1 MTILLSSTI
10 PASFLHVAM
19 LAFSVCMAIL
29 AGINGRRRRDVRFFM
44 LATMAYSVWT
54 LVSLLEV
61 LAHETSMKLLW
72 NAFHW
77 PFMLAVGAGYLLF
90 ALAYV
95 DPASKKTTPTITVLL
110 AVPLV
115 LATLAAVLT
124 ATGMEPLL
132 YLRYNRADLL
142 FAPLAYK
149 PSALAAVLMLYFH
162 ALLLAATVSVAKH
175 AASRTASRR
184 KGAVVV
190 FAGFCILL
198 AGNIAGI
205 FAGAIRSLAWV
216 VPLFDAMSMVVF
228 AYGLFSERLFGSL
241 TKARRAVMD
250 TLLDPVFVLGKGD
263 TVVDCNA
270 AASTLL
276 GAHPGDLTGR
286 PAHELFAEW
295 PSSVVAA
302 LGFSEAETELDLPDR
317 DGSTRRS
324 YRITVA
330 SSSAR
335 DRSAD
340 WKLLVFNDITGQKSD
355 ARDMASTNEE
365 LEFWVKQR
373 TAALRL
379 EVAQRTDAE
388 ERLREL
394 NEEITKTQRE
404 ILWTLSEVV
413 ENRSRETAYHVVRVG
428 EYARILSQGYG
439 LSTEDVEI
447 ITAAAPMHDVGKI
460 AIPDAILSKPGQLTD
475 DEREQM
481 KRHTTVGKDI
491 LGSSQRPLLRA
502 ASIIAHEHHERW
514 DGKGYPLG
522 TSGNDISLSGRIV
535 SLCDVF
541 DALYTKR
548 VYKEAWPL
556 ERVLDLFRSESG
568 KAFEPRLVDIF
579 FEGIDDI
586 LAVTERFVD
595 VSVIPPAE
603 ASLRP
608 PV

>member
-1 MTILLSSTI
+1 MNNLFSSGT
-10 PASFLHVAM
+10 SSMYLHVAA
-19 LAFSVCMAIL
+19 LAFSACMAIL
-29 AGINGRRRRDVRFFM
+29 AGINGRRRRDVKYFM
-44 LATMAYSVWT
+44 LAVMAYTVLT
-54 LVSLLEV
+54 LLKLLEI
-61 LAHETSMKLLW
+61 LAHETAMKLLW
-72 NAFHW
+72 NALHW

-95 DPASKKTTPTITVLL
+95 DPSSKKTTPTITAAL

-115 LATLAAVLT
+115 LAALASVLT
-124 ATGMEPLL
+124 IAGMESLL

-142 FAPLAYK
+142 FSPLAFK
-149 PSALAAVLMLYFH
+149 PSALAVVLSLYFN
-162 ALLLAATVSVAKH
+162 AMLLAATATVAKH
-175 AASRTASRR
+175 AVSMTAERR
-184 KGAVVV
+184 KGAAVV
-190 FAGFCILL
+190 FAGFCTLL
-198 AGNIAGI
+198 AGETFGALTGASHGLARLVPFLDIAGMI
-205 FAGAIRSLAWV
+205 
-216 VPLFDAMSMVVF
+216 VF

-263 TVVDCNA
+263 AVVDCNA

-276 GAHPGDLTGR
+276 GANPGDLTGR
-286 PAHELFAEW
+286 PARELFAEW

-335 DRSAD
+335 DRSED

-379 EVAQRTDAE
+379 EVAQRTNAE

-428 EYARILSQGYG
+428 EYARLLSQGYG
-439 LSTEDVEI
+439 LSAEEVEI

-460 AIPDAILSKPGQLTD
+460 AIPDSILSKPGPLTD

-522 TSGNDISLSGRIV
+522 TAGMDISLSGRIV

-556 ERVLDLFRSESG
+556 ERVLDLFRAESG
-568 KAFEPRLVDIF
+568 KAFEPRLVNIF
-579 FEGIDDI
+579 FERLDDI
-586 LAVTERFVD
+586 LLVTERLAD
-595 VSVIPPAE
+595 V
-603 ASLRP
+603 
-608 PV
+608 PVATTD

>member
-1 MTILLSSTI
+1 MTSL
-10 PASFLHVAM
+10 PASAIPGSLLYIAA

-44 LATMAYSVWT
+44 LAVMAYTVLT
-54 LVSLLEV
+54 LLKLLEV
-61 LAHETSMKLLW
+61 LAHETTMKLLW
-72 NAFHW
+72 NALHW
-77 PFMLAVGAGYLLF
+77 PFLLAVGAGYLLF

-95 DPASKKTTPTITVLL
+95 DPSSKKTAPTITAVL

-115 LATLAAVLT
+115 LAVLASVLT
-124 ATGMEPLL
+124 TAGLEPLL

-142 FAPLAYK
+142 FSPLAFK
-149 PSALAAVLMLYFH
+149 PSALAVVLVLYFY
-162 ALLLAATVSVAKH
+162 AMLLAATATVAKL
-175 AASRTASRR
+175 AVSMTAERR
-184 KGAVVV
+184 KGAAVV
-190 FAGFCILL
+190 FAGFCTLL
-198 AGNIAGI
+198 AGNAFGALTGSSHALAHLVPFLDIA
-205 FAGAIRSLAWV
+205 
-216 VPLFDAMSMVVF
+216 AMIVF

-263 TVVDCNA
+263 AVVDCNA

-286 PAHELFAEW
+286 PAQELFAEW

-335 DRSAD
+335 DRSED

-379 EVAQRTDAE
+379 EVAQRTSAE

-428 EYARILSQGYG
+428 EYARLLSQGYG
-439 LSTEDVEI
+439 LSAEEVEI

-460 AIPDAILSKPGQLTD
+460 AIPDSILSKPGQLTD

-522 TSGNDISLSGRIV
+522 TAGMAISLSGRIV

-556 ERVLDLFRSESG
+556 ERVLDLFRAESG
-568 KAFEPRLVDIF
+568 NAFEPRLVNIF
-579 FEGIDDI
+579 FESLDDI
-586 LAVTERFVD
+586 LLVTERFAD
-595 VSVIPPAE
+595 A
-603 ASLRP
+603 
-608 PV
+608 PVATTD

>member
-1 MTILLSSTI
+1 MTSLLSSGVSS
-10 PASFLHVAM
+10 SFLHVAS

-44 LATMAYSVWT
+44 FATMAYSAWT
-54 LVSLLEV
+54 LVALLEI
-61 LAHETSMKLLW
+61 LAHETGMKLLW
-72 NAFHW
+72 NALHW
-77 PFMLAVGAGYLLF
+77 PFMLAVGGAYLLF
-90 ALAYV
+90 AIAYV
-95 DPASKKTTPTITVLL
+95 VPDSKSTTPTITALL
-110 AVPLV
+110 AVPLALSV
-115 LATLAAVLT
+115 LASALT
-124 ATGMEPLL
+124 VAGMEPLL

-142 FAPLAYK
+142 FSPLAYR
-149 PSALAAVLMLYFH
+149 PSSLAVLFSLYFN
-162 ALLLAATVSVAKH
+162 ALLLAAAVTVARH
-175 AASRTASRR
+175 AASKTAERR
-184 KGAVVV
+184 KGAAVVC
-190 FAGFCILL
+190 AGFCILL
-198 AGNIAGI
+198 SGNAVGAL
-205 FAGAIRSLAWV
+205 AGASRGLAW
-216 VPLFDAMSMVVF
+216 AMPFLDVAGTVVF

-250 TLLDPVFVLGKGD
+250 TLLDPVFVLGKGEA
-263 TVVDCNA
+263 VVDCNA

-276 GAHPGDLTGR
+276 GAPQGDLMGR
-286 PAHELFAEW
+286 PARELFAAW
-295 PSSVVAA
+295 PSSVIAA

-330 SSSAR
+330 SSPAR
-335 DRSAD
+335 DRSTD

-379 EVAQRTDAE
+379 EVAQRTSAE

-394 NEEITKTQRE
+394 NEEITETQRE

-413 ENRSRETAYHVVRVG
+413 ENRSRETAFHVVRVG
-428 EYARILSQGYG
+428 EYARLLSRGYG
-439 LSTEDVEI
+439 LSSEEVEI

-475 DEREQM
+475 DEREHM
-481 KRHTTVGKDI
+481 KRHTTVGKEI

-514 DGKGYPLG
+514 DGKGYPQG
-522 TSGNDISLSGRIV
+522 ISGDDISLSGRIV

-556 ERVLDLFRSESG
+556 ERVLDLFRAESG
-568 KAFEPRLVDIF
+568 KAFEPRLVEIF
-579 FEGIDDI
+579 FERIDDI
-586 LAVTERFVD
+586 LVVTERFAD
-595 VSVIPPAE
+595 LPILPAG
-603 ASLRP
+603 
-608 PV
+608 

>member
-1 MTILLSSTI
+1 MTSLLSSSLAN
-10 PASFLHVAM
+10 PFLHVATI
-19 LAFSVCMAIL
+19 AFSVCMAIL
-29 AGINGRRRRDVRFFM
+29 ASINGRRRRDVRFFM
-44 LATMAYSVWT
+44 LAVLAYTMWI
-54 LVSLLEV
+54 LLSLFEV
-61 LAHETSMKLLW
+61 LAHEASMKLLW

-77 PFMLAVGAGYLLF
+77 PFMLAAGAGYFLF

-95 DPASKKTTPTITVLL
+95 DPASKRTMPTITVLL

-115 LATLAAVLT
+115 LAMLAALLT
-124 ATGMEPLL
+124 AAGMESVL
-132 YLRYNRADLL
+132 YVHYNRVDVL
-142 FAPLAYK
+142 FSPLAYE
-149 PSALAAVLMLYFH
+149 PSALAVLLSLYYFVVLFFSAVTVARH
-162 ALLLAATVSVAKH
+162 AIHK
-175 AASRTASRR
+175 TAERR
-184 KGAVVV
+184 NGAAVVCM
-190 FAGFCILL
+190 GFCVLL
-198 AGNIAGI
+198 AGNAVRVLMGTSRTLVWFVFFID
-205 FAGAIRSLAWV
+205 LA
-216 VPLFDAMSMVVF
+216 SMVIF
-228 AYGLFSERLFGSL
+228 SYGLFSERLFGSL

-250 TLLDPVFVLGKGD
+250 TLLDPVFVLGKGEAI
-263 TVVDCNA
+263 VDCNA

-276 GAHPGDLTGR
+276 GAHPGDLTGL
-286 PAHELFAEW
+286 PARDLFADW
-295 PSSVVAA
+295 PSSVIAA

-335 DRSAD
+335 DRAED
-340 WKLLVFNDITGQKSD
+340 WKLLVFNDITGQKRD

-379 EVAQRTDAE
+379 EVAQRTTAQE
-388 ERLREL
+388 QLREL

-413 ENRSRETAYHVVRVG
+413 ENRSRETAFHVVRVG

-439 LSTEDVEI
+439 LSAEEVEI

-460 AIPDAILSKPGQLTD
+460 AIPDAILSKPGLLTD

-481 KRHTTVGKDI
+481 KRHTIVGREI

-502 ASIIAHEHHERW
+502 AAIIAHEHHERW

-522 TSGNDISLSGRIV
+522 TSGNAISLSGRIV

-556 ERVLDLFRSESG
+556 ERVLDLFRAESG

-579 FEGIDDI
+579 FEKIDEI
-586 LAVTERFVD
+586 LVVTKRLAD
-595 VSVIPPAE
+595 VPSIQVIP
-603 ASLRP
+603 
-608 PV
+608 

>member
-1 MTILLSSTI
+1 MTSLQAPGLSSTFLLV
-10 PASFLHVAM
+10 ASM
-19 LAFSVCMAIL
+19 AFSACMAIL
-29 AGINGRRRRDVRFFM
+29 AGINGRRRLDVRFFM
-44 LATMAYSVWT
+44 LATMAYTVWI
-54 LVSLLEV
+54 LFSLLET
-61 LAHETSMKLLW
+61 LAPETGIKLLW
-72 NAFHW
+72 NTFHW

-90 ALAYV
+90 AAAYV
-95 DPASKKTTPTITVLL
+95 DPAAKKPGQTVTVLL
-110 AVPLV
+110 AVPLLLAV
-115 LATLAAVLT
+115 LASGLAA
-124 ATGMEPLL
+124 AGMEPLL
-132 YLRYNRADLL
+132 YLRYNRVDQLL
-142 FAPLAYK
+142 SPLRFK
-149 PSALAAVLMLYFH
+149 PSALAVVFTLYFN
-162 ALLLAATVSVAKH
+162 ALLLTSSITVARH
-175 AASRTASRR
+175 ALSKTAERR
-184 KGAVVV
+184 KGATVVL
-190 FAGFCILL
+190 AGFCLLL
-198 AGNIAGI
+198 AGNV
-205 FAGAIRSLAWV
+205 IRALMGTVHGLAWV
-216 VPLFDAMSMVVF
+216 YLFLEAISMILF

-250 TLLDPVFVLGKGD
+250 TLLDPVFVLDKGEA
-263 TVVDCNA
+263 VVDCNA

-286 PAHELFAEW
+286 PARELFADW

-302 LGFSEAETELDLPDR
+302 LAFSEAETELDLPDR

-330 SSSAR
+330 SSPAR
-335 DRSAD
+335 DRSVD

-365 LEFWVKQR
+365 LEFWVRQR

-379 EVAQRTDAE
+379 EVAQRTSAE

-428 EYARILSQGYG
+428 EYARLLAQGYG
-439 LSTEDVEI
+439 LSSEEVEI

-460 AIPDAILSKPGQLTD
+460 AIPDAILSKPGQLTE

-481 KRHTTVGKDI
+481 KRHTTVGREI

-502 ASIIAHEHHERW
+502 AAIIAHEHHERW

-522 TSGNDISLSGRIV
+522 TSGDDISLSGRIV

-556 ERVLDLFRSESG
+556 DRVLELFRAESG

-579 FEGIDDI
+579 FERIDDI
-586 LAVTERFVD
+586 LVVTQRFAD
-595 VSVIPPAE
+595 VSVVPAG
-603 ASLRP
+603 
-608 PV
+608 

>member
-1 MTILLSSTI
+1 MTSLLSSSMHT
-10 PASFLHVAM
+10 SFLHVAS

-29 AGINGRRRRDVRFFM
+29 AGINGRRRRDVKFFI
-44 LATMAYSVWT
+44 LAAMAYTVWT
-54 LVSLLEV
+54 LMSLLEV
-61 LAHETSMKLLW
+61 LAHETSMKLFW

-77 PFMLAVGAGYLLF
+77 PFMIAFGAACLLF

-110 AVPLV
+110 TVSLV
-115 LATLAAVLT
+115 LATLASAMT
-124 ATGMEPLL
+124 AAGMESLL
-132 YLRYNRADLL
+132 YLRYYRADRS
-142 FAPLAYK
+142 FSPLAYK
-149 PSALAAVLMLYFH
+149 PSALAVVFSLYFH
-162 ALLLAATVSVAKH
+162 ALLLASAATVARH
-175 AASRTASRR
+175 AASHTAERR
-184 KGAVVV
+184 KGAAVV
-190 FAGFCILL
+190 FAGFSILL
-198 AGNIAGI
+198 AGNVFGV
-205 FAGAIRSLAWV
+205 FTGVKPGVAWV
-216 VPLFDAMSMVVF
+216 VPFLYVASMVVF

-250 TLLDPVFVLGKGD
+250 TLLDPVFVLGKGEA
-263 TVVDCNA
+263 VVDCNA

-286 PAHELFAEW
+286 PARELFADW

-335 DRSAD
+335 DRSED

-379 EVAQRTDAE
+379 EVAQRTSAE

-428 EYARILSQGYG
+428 EYARLLSQGYG
-439 LSTEDVEI
+439 LSAEEVEI

-460 AIPDAILSKPGQLTD
+460 AIPDSILSKPGQLTD

-481 KRHTTVGKDI
+481 KRHTTVGKEI

-522 TSGNDISLSGRIV
+522 TAGTDISLSGRIV

-556 ERVLDLFRSESG
+556 ERVLDLFRAESG
-568 KAFEPRLVDIF
+568 KAFEPRLVNIF
-579 FEGIDDI
+579 FERLDDI
-586 LAVTERFVD
+586 LVVTERLAD
-595 VSVIPPAE
+595 V
-603 ASLRP
+603 
-608 PV
+608 PVVTAG

>member
-1 MTILLSSTI
+1 MTTLLSNAI
-10 PASFLHVAM
+10 PGSYLHVAS
-19 LAFSVCMAIL
+19 LAFSVCMAML

-44 LATMAYSVWT
+44 LATMAYTVWT
-54 LVSLLEV
+54 LLGLLEA
-61 LAHETSMKLLW
+61 LAPETGMKLLW

-77 PFMLAVGAGYLLF
+77 PFMLATGAGYLLF
-90 ALAYV
+90 ALAYI
-95 DPASKKTTPTITVLL
+95 DPASKNTTPTITVLL
-110 AVPLV
+110 AVPLT
-115 LATLAAVLT
+115 LATIASVLVAA
-124 ATGMEPLL
+124 GMEPLL
-132 YLRYNRADLL
+132 YVRYNRADLL
-142 FAPLAYK
+142 FFPLGYK
-149 PSALAAVLMLYFH
+149 PSALAVVFTLFFH
-162 ALLLAATVSVAKH
+162 GLLLVATAIVARH
-175 AASRTASRR
+175 ATARNAERR
-184 KGAVVV
+184 KGATVV
-190 FAGFCILL
+190 FAGFCILI
-198 AGNIAGI
+198 AGNILGI
-205 FAGAIRSLAWV
+205 FTGVTRNLAWI
-216 VPLFDAMSMVVF
+216 VPLLDATSMVVF

-250 TLLDPVFVLGKGD
+250 TLLDPVFVLGKGE

-276 GAHPGDLTGR
+276 GVPPGELTGR
-286 PAHELFAEW
+286 PARELFAGW

-302 LGFSEAETELDLPDR
+302 LGFSEAEAELDLPDR

-330 SSSAR
+330 SNSAR

-340 WKLLVFNDITGQKSD
+340 WKLLVFNDITGQKRD
-355 ARDMASTNEE
+355 ARDLASTNEE

-373 TAALRL
+373 TSALRL
-379 EVAQRTDAE
+379 EVAQRTSAE

-394 NEEITKTQRE
+394 NEEITKTQHE

-413 ENRSRETAYHVVRVG
+413 ENRSRETAFHVVRVG

-439 LSTEDVEI
+439 LSPEEVEI

-460 AIPDAILSKPGQLTD
+460 AIPDAILSKSGQLTD

-481 KRHTTVGKDI
+481 KRHTTVGKEI

-514 DGKGYPLG
+514 DGKGYPQG
-522 TSGNDISLSGRIV
+522 IAGNDISLSGRIV

-556 ERVLDLFRSESG
+556 ERVVELFRAESG
-568 KAFEPRLVDIF
+568 KAFEPHLVDIF
-579 FEGIDDI
+579 FEKLDDI
-586 LAVTERFVD
+586 LVVTERFAD
-595 VSVIPPAE
+595 LPILPAG
-603 ASLRP
+603 
-608 PV
+608 